1 MISLL
6 GSITMVS
13 IATYFFMACLYLITE
28 KGNKLKNRTVI
39 LSFICWSVGGLFF
52 IYSGSYAE
60 AHGMLGA
67 SASVETLFSILSLVL
82 LGKVFFS
89 KQDEEVTNKS
99 TNLHVF

>member
-28 KGNKLKNRTVI
+28 KWSKLKKQTVI
-39 LSFICWSVGGLFF
+39 ISFICWSVGGLLF

-60 AHGMLGA
+60 AHGLLGV

-82 LGKVFFS
+82 LGKVFFA
-89 KQDEEVTNKS
+89 KQDEEISKETTNI
-99 TNLHVF
+99 HVL